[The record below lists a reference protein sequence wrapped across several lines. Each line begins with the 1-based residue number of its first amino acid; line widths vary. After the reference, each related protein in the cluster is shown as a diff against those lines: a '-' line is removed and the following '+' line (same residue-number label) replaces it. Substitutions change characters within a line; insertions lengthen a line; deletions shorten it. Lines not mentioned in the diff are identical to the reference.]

1 MIGGQPD
8 VPGVHIVP
16 ESTLIGAL
24 EAVTGDSGYDDPGGW
39 GELIDDA
46 MQRHEVVC
54 EDSISTQLSGLE
66 SVIATATG

>member
-8 VPGVHIVP
+8 VTGVRIVP

-39 GELIDDA
+39 GELTVSA
-46 MQRHEVVC
+46 SSLRRRRSQ
-54 EDSISTQLSGLE
+54 STAASSLE
-66 SVIATATG
+66 SPSSWTSSLA